1 MEPQEKM
8 NLSNRELTFLV
19 VEHDL
24 DILRNEVKILR
35 DLGYTDILQASNG
48 TDAWAMFKNYKVD
61 FVVTAW
67 DLPEM
72 SGLALLKIIRAD
84 IKSSSVSIFLVV
96 ESVTKAQVIEAGEAG
111 ASDLVVHPFT
121 PDLLKRKIDN
131 IIQIDLDPKYIEAEK
146 NYDQGLSLMKEGRYQ
161 EALTAFK
168 RILAVFENAEI
179 YYNMGYINTAQG
191 NYEEAIL
198 CFRKA
203 TQINNAFAKAYR
215 KLGEVYIQLGRTKE
229 AEINLQKAADIYMDK
244 NMDKNAEQILLQV
257 AEINPNT
264 INVYNSLGI
273 LYRRQNKYDTA
284 LIQYQKALKV
294 DPQDEH
300 IYYNL
305 SRVYLLM
312 KKFSQA
318 TEALKKALNIDPDF
332 TEAQDLLKS
341 IEVGQ
346 AIK

>member
-1 MEPQEKM
+1 
-8 NLSNRELTFLV
+8 
-19 VEHDL
+19 
-24 DILRNEVKILR
+24 
-35 DLGYTDILQASNG
+35 
-48 TDAWAMFKNYKVD
+48 
-61 FVVTAW
+61 
-67 DLPEM
+67 
-72 SGLALLKIIRAD
+72 
-84 IKSSSVSIFLVV
+84 
-96 ESVTKAQVIEAGEAG
+96 
-111 ASDLVVHPFT
+111 
-121 PDLLKRKIDN
+121 
-131 IIQIDLDPKYIEAEK
+131 
-146 NYDQGLSLMKEGRYQ
+146 
-161 EALTAFK
+161 
-168 RILAVFENAEI
+168 
-179 YYNMGYINTAQG
+179 MGYINTAQG

>member
-1 MEPQEKM
+1 METQGEM
-8 NLSNRELTFLV
+8 NLTKRELTFLV

-24 DILRNEVKILR
+24 DTRRNEVKILR
-35 DLGYTDILQASNG
+35 DLGYNDILQAGNG
-48 TDAWAMFKNYKVD
+48 TDAWAMVKNYKVD

-72 SGLALLKIIRAD
+72 NGLALLKIIRAD
-84 IKSSSVSIFLVV
+84 VKSSATPIFLVV
-96 ESVTKAQVIEAGEAG
+96 DSVTKSQVIEAGEAG
-111 ASDLVVHPFT
+111 ASDLVVQPFT
-121 PDLLKRKIDN
+121 PDLLKKKIDN
-131 IIQIDLDPKYIEAEK
+131 IIQIEFDPKNIEAEK
-146 NYDQGLSLMKEGRYQ
+146 SYEQGLNLMKEGRYQ

-179 YYNMGYINTAQG
+179 YYNMGYIYTAQA
-191 NYEEAIL
+191 NYDEAIL

-215 KLGEVYIQLGRTKE
+215 KLGEVYLELGMKKE
-229 AEINLQKAADIYMDK
+229 AETHLQKAADIYMDK

-273 LYRRQNKYDTA
+273 LYRRQNKYDSA
-284 LIQYQKALKV
+284 LLQYKKALKV
-294 DPQDEH
+294 DPHDEH
-300 IYYNL
+300 IFYNL

-312 KKFSQA
+312 KKFPEA
-318 TEALKKALNIDPDF
+318 TEALKSALGISPDF

-341 IEVGQ
+341 IEVGRP
-346 AIK
+346 

>member
-1 MEPQEKM
+1 MGILGGMDLPK
-8 NLSNRELTFLV
+8 RELTFLV
-19 VEHDL
+19 VEYDL
-24 DILRNEVKILR
+24 DTRRNEVKILR
-35 DLGYTDILQASNG
+35 DLGYTDILQAGNG
-48 TDAWAMFKNYKVD
+48 TDAWTMFKNYKVD

-72 SGLALLKIIRAD
+72 NGMALLKIIRAD
-84 IKSSSVSIFLVV
+84 AKSNAVPIFLVV

-111 ASDLVVHPFT
+111 ASDLVVKPFT
-121 PDLLKRKIDN
+121 PDLLKSKIDN
-131 IIQIDLDPKYIEAEK
+131 IMQIELDPKNIEAEK
-146 NYDQGLSLMKEGRYQ
+146 SYDQGLSLMKEGRYQ

-179 YYNMGYINTAQG
+179 YYNMGYIYTAQA
-191 NYEEAIL
+191 NYDEAIL
-198 CFRKA
+198 CFQKA

-215 KLGEVYIQLGRTKE
+215 KLGEVYIELGMKKE
-229 AEINLQKAADIYMDK
+229 AETHLQKAADIYMDK
-244 NMDKNAEQILLQV
+244 NMDRNAEQILIQV

-273 LYRRQNKYDTA
+273 LYRRQNKYDSA
-284 LIQYQKALKV
+284 LLQYQKALKV

-312 KKFSQA
+312 KKFPEA
-318 TEALKKALNIDPDF
+318 TAALKKAIDIDPDF
-332 TEAQDLLKS
+332 TEAKDLLKS